1 MDNYGYRFMLAL
13 EATLGVDTV
22 VMHKPYVLPGTTVNW
37 VLQAAGIFLCDVLA
51 TTLLSTAVTVPLG
64 ALPRDVPALSG
75 LSGGAT
81 VSKKLFIVSLLVCN
95 PVAYRR

>member
-1 MDNYGYRFMLAL
+1 MLEKSEECAAYQGL
-13 EATLGVDTV
+13 RSKQVASQPEF
-22 VMHKPYVLPGTTVNW
+22 LPGTTVKW
-37 VLQAAGIFLCDVLA
+37 VWKEGGIFLCDVLA
-51 TTLLSTAVTVPLG
+51 TTLLSTAATVLLG

-95 PVAYRR
+95 PVA